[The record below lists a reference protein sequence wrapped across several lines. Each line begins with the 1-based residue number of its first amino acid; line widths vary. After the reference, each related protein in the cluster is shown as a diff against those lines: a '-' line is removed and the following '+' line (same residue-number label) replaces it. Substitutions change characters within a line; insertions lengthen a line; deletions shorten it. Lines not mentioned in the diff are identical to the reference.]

1 MAQLGV
7 YLAVHLCASASCLV
21 DGHYGSSCCMCV
33 RSTGITEVLELTSQ
47 GCRQR
52 MHKWDF
58 VLKALEFAPCPWWKQ
73 GRGQCTLQS
82 LSELWAIRNEMI
94 TSDNLANDL
103 HWGRGH
109 IKLNELH
116 QCTWFPG
123 LSSHF
128 SFFLYSPQP
137 ELISAEFKMFS
148 VQENWQFSLIWL
160 KHTRASLLS
169 YFLIWSQN
177 AQFLSFFSLKRH
189 TLWHVNNK
197 VAQSSQPKVSTD

>member
-21 DGHYGSSCCMCV
+21 DGHNGSSCCMCV

-47 GCRQR
+47 ECRQR

-58 VLKALEFAPCPWWKQ
+58 VLKALEFALCPWWKQ

-128 SFFLYSPQP
+128 SFSFIHLNQSSFL
-137 ELISAEFKMFS
+137 L
-148 VQENWQFSLIWL
+148 NL
-160 KHTRASLLS
+160 RC
-169 YFLIWSQN
+169 
-177 AQFLSFFSLKRH
+177 FLSRRIGNFLLYGLSIHKPPSSATSSFKPKCAISPFFS
-189 TLWHVNNK
+189 
-197 VAQSSQPKVSTD
+197 